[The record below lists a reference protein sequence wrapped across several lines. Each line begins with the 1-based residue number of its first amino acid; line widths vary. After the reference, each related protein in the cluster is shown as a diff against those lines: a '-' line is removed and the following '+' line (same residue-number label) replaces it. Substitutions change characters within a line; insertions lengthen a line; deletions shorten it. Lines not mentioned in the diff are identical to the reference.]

1 MAKLKLLEYEEVRQ
15 EIGAKTCH
23 LLLGNGF
30 SIACNPI
37 YHYGSLYD
45 FAKKNGLTK
54 HVQGVFDYLG
64 TNNFEGVMRLLE
76 DGIWLACHYGLKP
89 VAKAKGYMAE
99 DLKSVKH
106 ALVEALAKT
115 HLQIPNEV
123 GNDRLEQCSKFI
135 KLYKNI
141 FTLNYDLLLYWVALH
156 DEELL
161 RRDGFRNSEDDE
173 DADYCVFREHV
184 GGDKGIFFIHG
195 ALHLYVEAGEV
206 RKHTW
211 SKTGVRIIERVQ
223 EGLSNN
229 QYPLFV
235 AEGDAEK
242 KKIQIQTNSYL
253 SYCLGKFQRIEGPLV
268 IFGLSLGKSD
278 QHILDSISHDVKLP
292 EIYVGLYGNPDSEE
306 NKSIRRK
313 CQEVEETRRHFAAQ
327 KRGGQELKVKFYD
340 SSTVSVWEVPNDSA
354 K

>member
-1 MAKLKLLEYEEVRQ
+1 MAKLKLLTYEEVRQ
-15 EIGAKTCH
+15 EIGTKRSH

-37 YHYGSLYD
+37 YHYGNLYD

-64 TNNFEGVMRLLE
+64 SNNFEGVMRLLE
-76 DGIWLACHYGLKP
+76 DGVWLAGHYGLKSA
-89 VAKAKGYMAE
+89 AKAKGDMAE

-123 GNDRLEQCSKFI
+123 GNDRLEQCSEFMKP
-135 KLYKNI
+135 YQNV

-161 RRDGFRNSEDDE
+161 RRDGFRDSEDDE
-173 DADYCVFREHV
+173 DADYCVFREHI

-211 SKTGVRIIERVQ
+211 SKTGVRIIDRVQ

-235 AEGDAEK
+235 AEGMAEK
-242 KKIQIQTNSYL
+242 KKIQIQANSYL

-268 IFGLSLGKSD
+268 IFGLSLGESD
-278 QHILDSISHDVKLP
+278 QHILDSISHNSKLP
-292 EIYVGLYGNPDSEE
+292 EIYVGLYGDPDFEV
-306 NKSIRRK
+306 NKSIRHK
-313 CQEVEETRRHFAAQ
+313 CHELQSTRQQFAA
-327 KRGGQELKVKFYD
+327 KKKGGQELTIKFYD
-340 SSTVSVWEVPNDSA
+340 SSTTQVWEVLNDST